1 MITLITQR
9 KSTLKSLYLDGESL
23 SDQTFQHIFLCQKL
37 EELGISFAEEIGTN
51 GVEAISK
58 LHNLRRLK
66 LKKAKRVAADDF
78 ITLFAN
84 KTLEHLIHLDL
95 SECAL
100 INDEV
105 IQTIA
110 IGCPKLQYLI
120 LNWCW
125 DIRDQGME
133 FLIRYSNKIRQLN
146 LLGVVLLTDDF
157 LCEINDH
164 LPELVHLDLEQCPNL
179 TDDYLEQIVS
189 TKVDGKLEI
198 INYYGE
204 KIRRIEV
211 EEDEF
216 DNEKIDENICCE
228 GLKSEKSAI

>member
-1 MITLITQR
+1 MTHLSEESVITLISQR

-66 LKKAKRVAADDF
+66 LKKAKKVVADDF

-105 IQTIA
+105 IQTI
-110 IGCPKLQYLI
+110 
-120 LNWCW
+120 
-125 DIRDQGME
+125 GM
-133 FLIRYSNKIRQLN
+133 YS
-146 LLGVVLLTDDF
+146 
-157 LCEINDH
+157 
-164 LPELVHLDLEQCPNL
+164 
-179 TDDYLEQIVS
+179 
-189 TKVDGKLEI
+189 
-198 INYYGE
+198 
-204 KIRRIEV
+204 
-211 EEDEF
+211 
-216 DNEKIDENICCE
+216 
-228 GLKSEKSAI
+228 

>member
-1 MITLITQR
+1 
-9 KSTLKSLYLDGESL
+9 
-23 SDQTFQHIFLCQKL
+23 
-37 EELGISFAEEIGTN
+37 
-51 GVEAISK
+51 
-58 LHNLRRLK
+58 
-66 LKKAKRVAADDF
+66 
-78 ITLFAN
+78 
-84 KTLEHLIHLDL
+84 
-95 SECAL
+95 
-100 INDEV
+100 
-105 IQTIA
+105 
-110 IGCPKLQYLI
+110 
-120 LNWCW
+120 
-125 DIRDQGME
+125 ME

-211 EEDEF
+211 DEDEF
-216 DNEKIDENICCE
+216 DNEKIDENLCCE